1 MLQYIHVYGLDD
13 DFTVCLIHA
22 ENQHNVSANK
32 TRTFGFI
39 CLFTAF
45 EQMDVA
51 HLSVTQK
58 YTIIKDQSILTFYGW

>member
-32 TRTFGFI
+32 NRTFGFI

-45 EQMDVA
+45 ELMDVA

-58 YTIIKDQSILTFYGW
+58 YTIIKDQSILTFYG